1 MNPVALNYERV
12 ENDWKHVLDLLFKQS
27 DSFSLITTT
36 PHPYSEHVECVHDK
50 LLEPLRPF
58 LLSQKV
64 GIRQWPG
71 TETRD
76 IHKVMNTYRACARSR
91 DLLIALGNVFQA
103 DVLHLPEDI
112 CFYRDDHVIFFTVS
126 HESMAFLSSAIALG
140 KTDFGKYM

>member
-1 MNPVALNYERV
+1 MNSVALNYERV

-76 IHKVMNTYRACARSR
+76 IHKVMNTYRACAKSR
-91 DLLIALGNVFQA
+91 DLLIALGT
-103 DVLHLPEDI
+103 
-112 CFYRDDHVIFFTVS
+112 CFRRMFFTCLKTFAS
-126 HESMAFLSSAIALG
+126 IA
-140 KTDFGKYM
+140 TIT